1 MLCWPIGGNPWK
13 DTKIKP
19 PNLNLGAGCN
29 KGQSPK
35 GCWKS
40 RADAVVGFP
49 LPPSLPSFSPNL
61 IFLELRVVLS
71 PFLWMDLTDSR

>member
-49 LPPSLPSFSPNL
+49 LPSLLALFFSEPRFPGVADCFV
-61 IFLELRVVLS
+61 IVF
-71 PFLWMDLTDSR
+71 MDGSNR